1 MVATTRVTRTV
12 EGDLGMRWS
21 AVTTAE
27 AAGRDDLAAAA
38 VRRHDDVGFVPDD
51 DAECALDEEIARAAV
66 GLALRRHAGRSK
78 VVVSPEGRV
87 VERTGKDLREVDL
100 LVGSGGV
107 LRHGRP
113 GVARRVFAGS
123 VGEVDGGLAAAS
135 SGRGRR
141 RHRLRPRCRGAA
153 GAGAPLM
160 RRSSGRVRA
169 WRRLRPPRVT
179 SVSNDARPETPAES
193 RARERLTQRLAHQ
206 WANVRSERRTELEPV
221 ATGPS
226 NLRPAK
232 VPYGVDLVAQ
242 WAWRLLLIGFASY
255 VLFRMVQFF
264 AELTIPV
271 VVALLISALASP
283 LVGWLQRIGIPRGF
297 AAFLV
302 VLGGLALVASMLGF
316 AGQQV
321 AAGANDLANQVSAGL
336 NEIKDWLRT
345 GPLHVSDQQI
355 NDYIQKASDSL
366 QSQAKSGKVL
376 SQVTGIG
383 SALTHILAGLFLVL
397 FSTYFF
403 LADGDRIWSWIVRI
417 APRAARAHVD
427 SSGRVAWVSL
437 TQFVRAT
444 VIVAITDAV
453 GVMIA
458 ASILQVQFVLAI
470 GVIVFLGAFVPIV
483 GAFVAGTVAVLVA
496 LVDHGP
502 VVALLMLGAVVLVQ
516 QIESHVLQP
525 FLMGRFVS
533 IHPLGIIIAIAAGIL
548 LAGVAGALVAVPFA
562 AAANAVVQHLATQTT
577 VGEDP
582 DEALED
588 DYAQTGDPPR
598 AGVHDADPEDDG
610 RVGDTDDA
618 GPADQYDPPR
628 GDVEPADEEGGDG

>member
-1 MVATTRVTRTV
+1 
-12 EGDLGMRWS
+12 
-21 AVTTAE
+21 
-27 AAGRDDLAAAA
+27 
-38 VRRHDDVGFVPDD
+38 
-51 DAECALDEEIARAAV
+51 
-66 GLALRRHAGRSK
+66 
-78 VVVSPEGRV
+78 
-87 VERTGKDLREVDL
+87 
-100 LVGSGGV
+100 
-107 LRHGRP
+107 
-113 GVARRVFAGS
+113 
-123 VGEVDGGLAAAS
+123 
-135 SGRGRR
+135 
-141 RHRLRPRCRGAA
+141 
-153 GAGAPLM
+153 
-160 RRSSGRVRA
+160 
-169 WRRLRPPRVT
+169 
-179 SVSNDARPETPAES
+179 
-193 RARERLTQRLAHQ
+193 
-206 WANVRSERRTELEPV
+206 
-221 ATGPS
+221 
-226 NLRPAK
+226 
-232 VPYGVDLVAQ
+232 
-242 WAWRLLLIGFASY
+242 
-255 VLFRMVQFF
+255 
-264 AELTIPV
+264 
-271 VVALLISALASP
+271 
-283 LVGWLQRIGIPRGF
+283 
-297 AAFLV
+297 
-302 VLGGLALVASMLGF
+302 
-316 AGQQV
+316 
-321 AAGANDLANQVSAGL
+321 ANQVSAGL